1 MKKFF
6 LIWGF
11 LFFATVLLA
20 LAFFDSQPF
29 AAAPLRGCCKQRQSD
44 RHTWRVNGMSFQQC
58 DTENQRLDKNDDI
71 FREYGLVWW
80 DRGC

>member
-6 LIWGF
+6 LTLGF
-11 LFFATVLLA
+11 LFFATVFLA
-20 LAFFDSQPF
+20 LAFFASQPF

-44 RHTWRVNGMSFQQC
+44 RHPWRGNGMSFQQC
-58 DTENQRLDKNDDI
+58 EALNQSMDGDNI
-71 FREYGLVWW
+71 FRENGRVWW